1 MDLLEYAR
9 RQKLAQEMTHEDPP
23 ENPWEKYGKGLVD
36 YAVGM
41 IPVYG
46 PGRDAVK
53 DIQNGD
59 YGSGAMN
66 AAMAGMDASSL
77 GGSAVIK
84 ALLAKGLPGFA
95 GSMTDVGKNKLGQIL
110 SEFENGATTNP
121 KIFDAIKP
129 TAEQRSLMQSLLQ
142 RDYKGIEVPEQIPY
156 KPRHAYDSR
165 VGKDGFSVD
174 DLKRWSISAADDSA
188 SVVDHNGRIAF
199 RNHYFDQSRNTD
211 YPVRMPIRGDA
222 RGNVWVDDVIPEG
235 IFGPNSRKL
244 KK

>member
-9 RQKLAQEMTHEDPP
+9 RQKLAQEMTHEPKPEDP
-23 ENPWEKYGKGLVD
+23 WAKYGRGIID

-46 PGRDAVK
+46 PGRDAVR
-53 DIQNGD
+53 DIEKGD
-59 YGSGAMN
+59 YGSGAVN
-66 AAMAGMDASSL
+66 AALAGFDASSL
-77 GGSAVIK
+77 GGSTILK
-84 ALLAKGLPGFA
+84 AFAAKGLPGIA

-110 SEFENGATTNP
+110 SEFENGATTSP
-121 KIFDAIKP
+121 KIVNAIKP
-129 TAEQRSLMQSLLQ
+129 TPEQRSLMQSLLQ

-156 KPRHAYDSR
+156 KPRHAYESR

-174 DLKRWSISAADDSA
+174 DLKRWSESAADDSA
-188 SVVDHNGRIAF
+188 AVIDANGRVAF
-199 RNHYFDQSRNTD
+199 RNQYFDPSRNTS

-222 RGNVWVDDVIPEG
+222 LGNVWVDDVIPEG
-235 IFGPNSRKL
+235 IFGPKSPRL